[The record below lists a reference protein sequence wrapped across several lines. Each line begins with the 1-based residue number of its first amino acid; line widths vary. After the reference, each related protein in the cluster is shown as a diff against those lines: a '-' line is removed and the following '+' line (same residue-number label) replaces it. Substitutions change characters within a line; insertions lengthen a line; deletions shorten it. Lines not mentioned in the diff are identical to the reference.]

1 MMKLEKVEHDVFS
14 EYYEG
19 TNGTRKVTCILDSGC
34 VRYTVLVPGKHGMKV
49 ASRREYANGS
59 EARCFEAAEKALNK

>member
-1 MMKLEKVEHDVFS
+1 MLKLTKVDHDMFS

-19 TNGTRKVTCILDSGC
+19 TNGTRKVACILDQNC
-34 VRYTVLVPGKHGMKV
+34 VRYMVLVPGKHGMKV

-59 EARCFEAAEKALNK
+59 EARCFAAAEKALNK